1 MPAQFIYFFICFS
14 KPCFKTYIFEET
26 TDRVL
31 VTSRT
36 FAYIVEPLITKR
48 QGAKEVFDITRI
60 HYIEVIYYI
69 CNTGAKNAVSYF
81 KVFAK

>member
-1 MPAQFIYFFICFS
+1 MMDLCKFVSFLEPYGCAIYLFICFS

-26 TDRVL
+26 TDGVL

-48 QGAKEVFDITRI
+48 QGAKEVFDIKRT

-69 CNTGAKNAVSYF
+69 F
-81 KVFAK
+81 L